1 MFEREARLRF
11 HLLGPVSARAGDEPL
26 NVGSP
31 QQHAVLA
38 MLLLREGRAVSMA
51 ELVDGLW
58 GDEPP
63 RTGHRT
69 VLTYISRL
77 RTVLEPGRCAG
88 ESGDVLPSVPGGYA
102 LRAGDIEVDSVLFE
116 REAADRSGGV
126 RAVHDRLAGALARWR
141 GGALAGVPGPW
152 AQRERD
158 RLEEMRTT
166 VREALLGYALELGRH
181 AQSVPE
187 LRAMVAEFPLRERL
201 SELLM
206 LALYRC
212 GRQAEALAVHRA
224 ARQALRTELGVEP
237 SAALAELQRRILAAD
252 PELLTSTVDT
262 EVGGGMATLSA
273 VPLVRPLLQQLP
285 ADIAD
290 FTGRAATVGAIR
302 GVLAEGSAGEGH
314 AVTMCTISGTAGVGK
329 TTVAIHVA
337 HALGG
342 AFPDGRLHV
351 DLRTGSTPAEPA
363 SVLVD
368 LLTALGTPA
377 DRIPLGLAGRAALY
391 RSLLADRRVL
401 LVLDNARD
409 AEQIRPLLPGTAG
422 CAVLVT
428 SRARDLALPGARCF
442 DLGLPPESEALALL
456 AAIVGAERVDAEPVA
471 ARSLVAACGR
481 LPLAVRIAASRLAG
495 RPGRSIASLD
505 QRLRDERARLD
516 ELRVGDLAVEPA
528 FRLAYEALS
537 PDAARAFRLL
547 ALSDA
552 PDVPLPVAAALL
564 DTDERTA
571 ETLAETLVDAAMLE
585 SHAPGRYRFHDLL
598 RLYARHRAEQ
608 TESLAEREAAL
619 VRVAEMLIATVLR
632 ASRTVVPGEPPRAWL
647 RPVRHAG
654 VAFAGTAEVR
664 AWFGAEHA
672 LLTATMEQLLPCGT
686 EALRTA
692 VELLGVVGVSGHFMG
707 LTHYLE
713 ISRIAGDAAERA
725 RTLRDPEYRAR
736 ALHIRA
742 WLAFLAARHDLAEAD
757 LRLALACADEADD
770 TQRRHMAGNLL
781 ALVLWATDRPEE
793 AERAMHKAAR
803 FAGDDENPDSP
814 AAVARYVARLY
825 TALSSR
831 EPDVT
836 IMTPVMRAADATGEN
851 LTTVDGLQRLGTLLH
866 SPDPGRGALLI
877 GRQSRVEH
885 RHAR

>member
-1 MFEREARLRF
+1 
-11 HLLGPVSARAGDEPL
+11 
-26 NVGSP
+26 
-31 QQHAVLA
+31 
-38 MLLLREGRAVSMA
+38 MA

-58 GDEPP
+58 GEEPP

-102 LRAGDIEVDSVLFE
+102 LRAGDIEVDAVLFE
-116 REAADRSGGV
+116 QEAADRNGGV
-126 RAVHDRLAGALARWR
+126 RAAHDRLAGALARWR

-152 AQRERD
+152 ARRERD

-166 VREALLGYALELGRH
+166 VREAMLGYALDLGRH

-237 SAALAELQRRILAAD
+237 SAALAELQRRILTAD
-252 PELLTSTVDT
+252 PELLVSTVDT
-262 EVGGGMATLSA
+262 QSAGGAAAPPPVSP
-273 VPLVRPLLQQLP
+273 VQPLLQQLP

-290 FTGRAATVGAIR
+290 FTGRAATVDAIR
-302 GVLAEGSAGEGH
+302 GVLAGGSAGQGH
-314 AVTMCTISGTAGVGK
+314 AVTVCTVSGTAGVGK

-337 HALGG
+337 HVLGE

-351 DLRTGSTPAEPA
+351 DLRTGSIPADPA
-363 SVLVD
+363 SVLAD
-368 LLTALGTPA
+368 LLTALGTPS

-391 RSLLADRRVL
+391 RSLLADRRML

-442 DLGLPPESEALALL
+442 DLDIPPEPEALALL

-481 LPLAVRIAASRLAG
+481 LPLAVRIAASRLVG

-516 ELRVGDLAVEPA
+516 ELRVGDLAVASA
-528 FRLAYEALS
+528 FRLGYEELT
-537 PDAARAFRLL
+537 PETARAFRLL

-571 ETLAETLVDAAMLE
+571 EVLAETLVDAAMLE
-585 SHAPGRYRFHDLL
+585 SHVPERYRFHDLL

-608 TESLAEREAAL
+608 GESPAEREAAL
-619 VRVAEMLIATVLR
+619 VRVAELLMASVVR
-632 ASRTVVPGEPPRAWL
+632 AVRAVVPGEPPRAWL

-654 VAFAGTAEVR
+654 VAFTGAEEAR
-664 AWFGAEHA
+664 EWFGAEHA
-672 LLTATMEQLLPCGT
+672 LLTATVEQLLRCGPQ
-686 EALRTA
+686 ALRTA
-692 VELLGVVGVSGHFMG
+692 VELLGVIGVSGHFMG
-707 LTHYLE
+707 RAHYLE
-713 ISRIAGDAAERA
+713 ISRIAGAAAERA
-725 RTLRDPEYRAR
+725 RVQRDPEYRAR
-736 ALHIRA
+736 ALHTRA
-742 WLAFLAARHDLAEAD
+742 WLAFLAARHYTAETD
-757 LRLALACADEADD
+757 LRAALACAAEADD
-770 TQRRHMAGNLL
+770 VFRRHLSGKLL

-793 AERAMHKAAR
+793 AERTMRTAEL
-803 FAGDDENPDSP
+803 FAGDDRNPDSP
-814 AAVARYVARLY
+814 AVVARYIARLY

-831 EPDVT
+831 QPGVT
-836 IMTPVMRAADATGEN
+836 IMTPVMRAADATGES
-851 LTTVDGLQRLGTLLH
+851 LTTVDGLQRLGTLLR
-866 SPDPGRGALLI
+866 SPDALLI
-877 GRQSRVEH
+877 SR
-885 RHAR
+885 